1 MRMHLAMT
9 KYSIISTSQKMETS
23 TKESLELSVDSLRSK
38 RKREGENKREGGGGG
53 RKTEEG
59 VW

>member
-1 MRMHLAMT
+1 
-9 KYSIISTSQKMETS
+9 METS

>member
-9 KYSIISTSQKMETS
+9 KYSIISTSQKMETL

-38 RKREGENKREGGGGG
+38 RKREGEKKSEGGGGG